1 MKTKEAERRLQS
13 LIGKDL
19 QEVRLK
25 LDISNIGPKGGLKK
39 GWAGDVVEKYI
50 TGFKDTSPRTDF
62 EDSELKIV
70 PLKVSKSGKLS
81 VKEPMSICM
90 ANEEEILRNDFYS
103 SHVYEKMK
111 SLLVA
116 FYVAKNML
124 TDPVVFVGTTCFKLE
139 GEYLDK
145 IKKDYELLQ
154 GFVKYNGLNAVSGT
168 LGKPCMFFSMRPK
181 DQKGK
186 SSGNVFPR
194 RAFTIR
200 NKDVWNNILKIS
212 KDKELVLLDN
222 FLKSKT
228 HFSN

>member
-1 MKTKEAERRLQS
+1 MKTSDAEIRLLS
-13 LIGKDL
+13 LLGKDL
-19 QEVRLK
+19 QETRLE
-25 LDISNIGPKGGLKK
+25 LGISNTGPKGGLKK

-50 TGFKDTSPRTDF
+50 TGFKDSSPRPDF

-70 PLKVSKSGKLS
+70 PLKLSKSGMFS

-90 ANEEEILRNDFYS
+90 ANEEEILLNDFYS

-111 SLLVA
+111 SLLIA
-116 FYVAKNML
+116 FYVARNML
-124 TDPVVFVGTTCFKLE
+124 TDPVIFVGTSRFKLE
-139 GEYLDK
+139 GDYLNN
-145 IKKDYELLQ
+145 IKEDYDLLRS
-154 GFVKYNGLNAVSGT
+154 FVKKNGLNAVSGT
-168 LGKPCMFFSMRPK
+168 LGKPCIEFSMRPK

-186 SSGNVFPR
+186 SSGNTFPR

-212 KDKELVLLDN
+212 KDKETSLLN
-222 FLKSKT
+222 YFLKSGS